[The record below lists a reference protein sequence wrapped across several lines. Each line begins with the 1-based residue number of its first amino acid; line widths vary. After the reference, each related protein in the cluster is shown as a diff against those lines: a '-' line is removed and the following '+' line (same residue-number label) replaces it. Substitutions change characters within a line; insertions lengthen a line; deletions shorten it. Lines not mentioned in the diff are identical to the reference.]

1 MVKRLYK
8 ESLLKQEFVFIIAI
22 LLLNSCIKLENW
34 QRGAPMQFK
43 YKDGS
48 RPSEHCIPYISFV
61 YEVDKCSISDDEQ
74 NCIIKTRKY
83 YSDQDTK
90 DRKNYKRFCK
100 KEKNLR
106 GGI

>member
-22 LLLNSCIKLENW
+22 LLLNSCINLENW
-34 QRGAPMQFK
+34 QRGVPMQFK

-61 YEVDKCSISDDEQ
+61 YEVDKC
-74 NCIIKTRKY
+74 KA
-83 YSDQDTK
+83 DQYHSST
-90 DRKNYKRFCK
+90 NYKTPTDKTWLTDRVGRTFYK
-100 KEKNLR
+100 PEDE
-106 GGI
+106 